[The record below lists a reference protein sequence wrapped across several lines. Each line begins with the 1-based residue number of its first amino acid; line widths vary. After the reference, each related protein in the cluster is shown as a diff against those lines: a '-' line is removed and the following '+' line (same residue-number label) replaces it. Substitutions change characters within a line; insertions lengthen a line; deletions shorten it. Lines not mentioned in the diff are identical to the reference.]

1 MTQRTQESQSKK
13 QAQEITDRTLLP
25 WSHRLPIWARFLIDL
40 LTGALVGMVGT
51 MAHRMGA
58 SANIPY
64 GLVLAYILVAISTW
78 SARSRDGA
86 SGLALYLISSSLMV
100 WTVMAGYGPGGDA
113 MIPVGF
119 GDSASLPYFSNNA
132 GYFWLYGVVLIPLI
146 MLILPKR
153 WFVMPTRKP
162 DDVTEDN
169 TDESQ
174 ESHQMNDSSAQPVK

>member
-1 MTQRTQESQSKK
+1 MQESQSKK
-13 QAQEITDRTLLP
+13 QPQQTTDRTLLP
-25 WSHRLPIWARFLIDL
+25 WSHRLPVWARFLVDL

-58 SANIPY
+58 SSNIPY
-64 GLVLAYILVAISTW
+64 GLVLAYLLVTVSVW
-78 SARSRDGA
+78 SARSRDGV
-86 SGLALYLISSSLMV
+86 SGLALHLISSSLVV

-146 MLILPKR
+146 MLALPKL
-153 WFVMPTRKP
+153 WFVMPAREP
-162 DDVTEDN
+162 NDAM
-169 TDESQ
+169 DESL
-174 ESHQMNDSSAQPVK
+174 ESHQMNGSSAQPAE